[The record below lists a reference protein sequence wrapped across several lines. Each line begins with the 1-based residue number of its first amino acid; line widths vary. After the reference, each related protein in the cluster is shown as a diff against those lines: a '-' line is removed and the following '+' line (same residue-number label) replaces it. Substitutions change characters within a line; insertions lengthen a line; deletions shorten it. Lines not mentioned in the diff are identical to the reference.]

1 MQDTIEFD
9 SPEDDEDDQEFDVD
23 VLHQICQDDK
33 ARRELIWARHMYKGD
48 YVNAYDMEQ
57 VDPNLRAR
65 LRNTTARVW
74 KAVRLDPRDPD
85 RSGSMKDVYERIY
98 DERWRHH
105 SAFYA
110 AKTCRCIDCDPNRIP
125 LRGDGLDL
133 QPNEVLTPPAPCG
146 EGNRDS

>member
-1 MQDTIEFD
+1 MQENIECNT
-9 SPEDDEDDQEFDVD
+9 PEADEDDYEFDVD

-48 YVNAYDMEQ
+48 YVNAFDIEQ
-57 VDPNLRAR
+57 VDPDLRAR

-74 KAVRLDPRDPD
+74 KAVRLDPSDP
-85 RSGSMKDVYERIY
+85 RHSGSMKEVYERIY

-110 AKTCRCIDCDPNRIP
+110 EKPCRCIDCDPNPIP
-125 LRGDGLDL
+125 LRGNGLDL
-133 QPNEVLTPPAPCG
+133 KPNDVLAPPAQCG
-146 EGNRDS
+146 EGSCD